1 MTVEHARAKVKL
13 DRLNLKQAYRENRVV
28 NSQATTTRIFGS
40 MSKYNPM
47 YENPEN
53 TVIPYGSAKKSIKD
67 MHEHL
72 KSIDA
77 NQFNSM
83 GGSPREKAV
92 WRDHMPLVGH
102 KRGVGV
108 FSSGKSVP
116 KSRPT
121 MFWEA

>member
-1 MTVEHARAKVKL
+1 
-13 DRLNLKQAYRENRVV
+13 
-28 NSQATTTRIFGS
+28 
-40 MSKYNPM
+40 M